1 MLQRRTRDSSVRAE
15 ANMSRAISSALSQ
28 GLDIAL
34 SEELSKAA
42 ERTERRD
49 SGEDSVATEIQL
61 DVSRDDDVDTHF
73 GPPARR
79 SRSQSKLRYSIKLE
93 DEEDEE
99 LIFVEPESQDEE
111 DNRRSAPPSAFIA
124 HRLAHLY
131 DDPIEKPDLPEEYR
145 SQEALENRRRAK
157 EMAGESTARKVWSY
171 IGGILNGKNVLTSRK
186 QNIDVTAEEGDCSFA
201 SSTSSTTTEDTIH
214 NSLRPS
220 LPFNSSESTPS
231 RTTTAQ
237 FFSPL
242 GQPFHPRHPLYN
254 HSNFSAPSVT
264 ELIKRREG
272 LLPPPSPDFVLRDVG
287 NRQT

>member
-1 MLQRRTRDSSVRAE
+1 
-15 ANMSRAISSALSQ
+15 MSRAISSASSQ
-28 GLDIAL
+28 GSVIAL
-34 SEELSKAA
+34 GEELSKAV
-42 ERTERRD
+42 ERTERSRD
-49 SGEDSVATEIQL
+49 REPLRERSVATEIQL
-61 DVSRDDDVDTHF
+61 DVLRDDDVDTHF

-93 DEEDEE
+93 DEDEE
-99 LIFVEPESQDEE
+99 EMIFVEPESQDEE

-145 SQEALENRRRAK
+145 SQEALENRRRAN
-157 EMAGESTARKVWSY
+157 EMAGESTARKEWSY
-171 IGGILNGKNVLTSRK
+171 IGGILNGKNVLTSLK
-186 QNIDVTAEEGDCSFA
+186 ENIDVTAEEGDCSFA

-231 RTTTAQ
+231 RTTTTQ

-272 LLPPPSPDFVLRDVG
+272 LLPPPSPDFLLRDVG
-287 NRQT
+287 NRRT